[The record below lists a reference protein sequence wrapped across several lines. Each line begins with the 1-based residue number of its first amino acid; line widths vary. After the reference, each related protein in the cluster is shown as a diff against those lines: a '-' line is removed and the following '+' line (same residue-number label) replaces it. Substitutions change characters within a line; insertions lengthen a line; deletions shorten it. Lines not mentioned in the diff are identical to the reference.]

1 MSSACSSNV
10 AELAAGGFIVAR
22 AALNFSTRRR
32 PTVHAFTVTGTA
44 RMKTTSGDD
53 AEYVAQL
60 AAGDGG
66 ALRPLYERHGRAL
79 LRFST
84 AMCRSRQHAEDLVH
98 DTFVELMREPGNF
111 DAAQGSVFAYLCG
124 VLRHRISHHYRQQ
137 RRWVALADDES
148 PAQVHD
154 AHLHDGTGPVEE
166 IARSELTAAFR
177 RAMLELPLPHRE
189 VIALCD
195 LEELP
200 YATVASIL
208 DCPVGTVRSRLHR
221 ARALLTI
228 RLVSLEVVELQA
240 DLRTGMPLAQRGL
253 P

>member
-1 MSSACSSNV
+1 M
-10 AELAAGGFIVAR
+10 
-22 AALNFSTRRR
+22 
-32 PTVHAFTVTGTA
+32 
-44 RMKTTSGDD
+44 SGDD

-60 AAGDGG
+60 VAGDGG

-79 LRFST
+79 LRFSA
-84 AMCRSRQHAEDLVH
+84 AMCRSRQSAEDMVH
-98 DTFVELMREPGNF
+98 DTFVELMRAPEHF
-111 DAAQGSVFAYLCG
+111 DRTQGSVFAYLCG
-124 VLRHRISHHYRQQ
+124 VLRHRISHHYRHQ
-137 RRWVALADDES
+137 RRWVALDDGAEGGTQV
-148 PAQVHD
+148 AQVHE
-154 AHLHDGTGPVEE
+154 GPGPVDE

-200 YATVASIL
+200 YATVATIL

-228 RLVSLEVVELQA
+228 RLVSLEVVELQNE
-240 DLRTGMPLAQRGL
+240 MPLAQRGL
-253 P
+253 T

>member
-1 MSSACSSNV
+1 
-10 AELAAGGFIVAR
+10 
-22 AALNFSTRRR
+22 
-32 PTVHAFTVTGTA
+32 
-44 RMKTTSGDD
+44 MKTTHGDD

-60 AAGDGG
+60 VAGDGG

-79 LRFST
+79 LRFSA
-84 AMCRSRQHAEDLVH
+84 AMCRSRQSAEDMVH
-98 DTFVELMREPGNF
+98 DTFIELMREPANF
-111 DAAQGSVFAYLCG
+111 DPAQGTVFAYLCG

-137 RRWVALADDES
+137 KRWVALDEDA
-148 PAQVHD
+148 PVPTQVHD
-154 AHLHDGTGPVEE
+154 APGPAEE

-177 RAMLELPLPHRE
+177 QAMLDLPLPHRE

-200 YATVASIL
+200 YTTVASIL

-228 RLVSLEVVELQA
+228 RLVSLEAVELQSE
-240 DLRTGMPLAQRGL
+240 MPLAQRGL
-253 P
+253 T